1 MYNNTDTSV
10 TEIPLYG
17 TELNDIVSIRD
28 RAFQNCTSLTSFRHN
43 FAKSITHFGKYAFT
57 DASITY
63 FDIEAVALISGNY
76 TWYKTEDEAAW
87 KASDVSKA
95 EKVDKTNLDLGTP
108 TTDFEVYKKN
118 DKYYWFAVKNP

>member
-43 FAKSITHFGKYAFT
+43 FAKSITHFGKYAFA
-57 DASITY
+57 DAAITY
-63 FDIEAVALISGNY
+63 FDIEGVAFISGNY

-87 KASDVSKA
+87 KASDVSRA
-95 EKVDKTNLDLGTP
+95 EKVDPTNTALGTP
-108 TTDFEVYKKN
+108 TTDFQEYKKN
-118 DKYYWFAVKNP
+118 AKYYWFAVPNP